1 MGSRGREWK
10 TGEAPSWS
18 RKQGRDWTM
27 EGATVVGD
35 TRKGMEGGG
44 HHLGWGD
51 GEGNGGSGGTMLDGE
66 TRKRREHGGIILDG
80 EAEKGMGSGCHHRQE
95 DNEGNG
101 A

>member
-1 MGSRGREWK
+1 M
-10 TGEAPSWS
+10 A
-18 RKQGRDWTM
+18 D
-27 EGATVVGD
+27 AIVDGD
-35 TRKGMEGGG
+35 TRKGMEGG
-44 HHLGWGD
+44 HHLRRGD

-80 EAEKGMGSGCHHRQE
+80 EAEKGMGSKCHHRQE

>member
-1 MGSRGREWK
+1 MGEV
-10 TGEAPSWS
+10 PSWS
-18 RKQGRDWTM
+18 RRQGTESTM
-27 EGATVVGD
+27 ADAIVDGK
-35 TRKGMEGGG
+35 TRKGMEGG
-44 HHLGWGD
+44 HHLRRGD

-80 EAEKGMGSGCHHRQE
+80 EAEKGMGSKCHHRQE